1 MPGEVT
7 VDTVREGVLALL
19 EEPSYRERA
28 AALAAEI
35 AAMPA
40 PEELVDVL
48 VA

>member
-7 VDTVREGVLALL
+7 AEAVREGVLALL

-28 AALAAEI
+28 ADLATEI